1 MAALPPDEPNHN
13 PHRDAAQRRWQQ
25 GHKQVAQSMMQES
38 IARIR
43 AYEHAV
49 NARDPPTKRVRRT
62 WNALETWGWDQDRF
76 GQFLTDNPTS
86 LVQDSSGQWMGLG
99 SNVFR
104 SDHGGPWRA
113 PVSTW
118 RYNWHQGR
126 LTSTKEERPVF
137 PSTGG
142 GNAWGT
148 DVLRL
153 GHTQSDTAL
162 SFSRNQPNDPE
173 ATIDTSYYPSEVV
186 PETWFHWLT
195 MQFSYMP
202 PTVGQSNPIPNPFGF
217 EHWFSDVHPLVGYDD
232 NEDYDFEVVTMDPV
246 ERLPTV
252 DEELRELEA
261 ALRRIEDRARDDL
274 RRDKRL

>member
-13 PHRDAAQRRWQQ
+13 PHRDAAQARWQK
-25 GHKQVAQSMMQES
+25 GHKQIAQSMMQES

-104 SDHGGPWRA
+104 SDHQMGGWYWSSPD
-113 PVSTW
+113 
-118 RYNWHQGR
+118 
-126 LTSTKEERPVF
+126 F
-137 PSTGG
+137 PLYYSS
-142 GNAWGT
+142 GNAWDS

-153 GHTQSDTAL
+153 GHTQSDTQVMY
-162 SFSRNQPNDPE
+162 SRKRPNDPE
-173 ATIDTSYYPSEVV
+173 ATIDSEYWPSEVV
-186 PETWFHWLT
+186 PQTWFHWLT
-195 MQFSYMP
+195 SQL
-202 PTVGQSNPIPNPFGF
+202 GQSISTPNPFGF
-217 EHWFSDVHPLVGYDD
+217 EQTDSEHQPLAGVDDV
-232 NEDYDFEVVTMDPV
+232 DFDVVTMDPV
-246 ERLPTV
+246 ERLPTA
-252 DEELRELEA
+252 DEELRELED